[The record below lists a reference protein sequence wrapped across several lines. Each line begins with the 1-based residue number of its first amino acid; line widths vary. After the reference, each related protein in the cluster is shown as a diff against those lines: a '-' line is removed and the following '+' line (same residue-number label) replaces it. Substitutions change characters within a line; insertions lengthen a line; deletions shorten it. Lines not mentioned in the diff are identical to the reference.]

1 MITDTPNGRG
11 KSQQAN
17 RAPAYG
23 TYMDTSDG
31 TKPSGLKK
39 DTDSHSPQRRY
50 ISCCGT
56 IYTLVLITPRAFWYH
71 RISNKR
77 YLYLFRIPSE
87 PLPDTLV
94 VASVLAT
101 LRYQTG

>member
-56 IYTLVLITPRAFWYH
+56 IYTLVLITPRAFSYIEYPIKDIFTCSGYH
-71 RISNKR
+71 LSPCRIH
-77 YLYLFRIPSE
+77 
-87 PLPDTLV
+87 
-94 VASVLAT
+94 
-101 LRYQTG
+101 